1 MTPET
6 LRLLNPAFLAT
17 VIGHAA
23 TGYFEHRDQ
32 EGLPLALAFI
42 VPPLVLH
49 KNTRAVLP
57 KIITSKLPD
66 WAHKNSAEL
75 AFLPEHARELQ
86 SAIRSAILI
95 GVHFDILQFNES
107 ARICTSSQFNPETA
121 QSQLKKSEEIG
132 EIMKKSHFLG
142 RWLSVSGNQPTVLSI
157 LGIGI

>member
-23 TGYFEHRDQ
+23 TGYVEHRDH
-32 EGLPLALAFI
+32 GLPFAFAFI

-49 KNTRAVLP
+49 KDTRVVLP
-57 KIITSKLPD
+57 KMITSKLPD

-75 AFLPEHARELQ
+75 AFLPDHARELR
-86 SAIRSAILI
+86 SAVRSAILI
-95 GVHFDILQFNES
+95 GVHFDIIRFDER
-107 ARICTSSQFNPETA
+107 ARMRASSKFNPKTA
-121 QSQLKKSEEIG
+121 RPELRKSDEVK
-132 EIMKKSHFLG
+132 EIMNKSRFVG

>member
-23 TGYFEHRDQ
+23 GGYAEHRDQ
-32 EGLPLALAFI
+32 GLPFSLAFI

-49 KNTRAVLP
+49 KDTRVALP
-57 KIITSKLPD
+57 KMITSKLPD

-75 AFLPEHARELQ
+75 AFLPDHARELQ
-86 SAIRSAILI
+86 AAVRSAIVI
-95 GVHFDILQFNES
+95 GAHFDIIAFDDN
-107 ARICTSSQFNPETA
+107 ARICIASQFYPKSA
-121 QSQLKKSEEIG
+121 QKYLKQSDEID

-142 RWLSVSGNQPTVLSI
+142 RWFSVSGNQPTVLSI
-157 LGIGI
+157 LGIGV

>member
-17 VIGHAA
+17 LIGHAA
-23 TGYFEHRDQ
+23 TGYAEHRDQ
-32 EGLPLALAFI
+32 GLPFALCFI

-49 KNTRAVLP
+49 KDTRLVLP
-57 KIITSKLPD
+57 RSITSKLPD
-66 WAHKNSAEL
+66 WAHRNSDKL

-86 SAIRSAILI
+86 LAVRSAILI
-95 GVHFDILQFNES
+95 GVHFDILHFDDE
-107 ARICTSSQFNPETA
+107 ARMCASSQFNLKTVHDE
-121 QSQLKKSEEIG
+121 LKKSDEII
-132 EIMKKSHFLG
+132 EIMKKSHFVG

>member
-23 TGYFEHRDQ
+23 TGYAEHRDQ
-32 EGLPLALAFI
+32 GLPFTLAFI

-49 KNTRAVLP
+49 KDTRVVLP
-57 KIITSKLPD
+57 KMITSKLPD

-75 AFLPEHARELQ
+75 AFLRDHARELQ
-86 SAIRSAILI
+86 PAVRSAILI
-95 GVHFDILQFNES
+95 GAHFDIIQFDEH
-107 ARICTSSQFNPETA
+107 ARVRASSQFNPQEA
-121 QSQLKKSEEIG
+121 QKELKKSDEVG
-132 EIMKKSHFLG
+132 EIMKKSQFIG

>member
-23 TGYFEHRDQ
+23 VGYSEHRDQ
-32 EGLPLALAFI
+32 GLPFALAFI

-49 KNTRAVLP
+49 KDTRVVLP
-57 KIITSKLPD
+57 KMITSKLPD

-75 AFLPEHARELQ
+75 AFLPDHARELQ
-86 SAIRSAILI
+86 AAVRSAIVI
-95 GVHFDILQFNES
+95 GAHFDIIAFDDD
-107 ARICTSSQFNPETA
+107 ARICPASEFNPKSA
-121 QSQLKKSEEIG
+121 QKSLKQSDEIE
-132 EIMKKSHFLG
+132 EIMKKSHFVG

-157 LGIGI
+157 LGIGF